1 MNESVSLRARFGPFH
16 LDEAEARLS
25 RAGMGVELPPR
36 ALAVLCEL
44 ARRPGQLVPEEALL
58 DRIWGHRHVSESV
71 VRTVVS
77 QLRQALGDD
86 PRRPRY
92 VETASRRGYRFIAE
106 VVAERGS
113 DAPPAA
119 SPTSSPAAGL
129 SVPAPELPPLVGR
142 EAALQRLGAA
152 WVRAA
157 GGQRQLVFVG
167 GEAGIGKS
175 ALVEHIVATLPS
187 GVAVGVGQCVEH
199 YGAAE
204 PYMPIL
210 EALSSLC
217 RSVGGDTLRAT
228 LRQVAPTWML
238 QMPWLLDEEDR
249 RLLRQEAA
257 GATQDRMLRELGEL
271 LDRARDAS
279 PLVIL
284 LEDLHWSDHATVQA
298 LAYLARRRG
307 PSPVLVIG
315 TFRPTELIVQQHPLA
330 GLRHELKL
338 HKLCEEIALE
348 PLSERDL
355 GDWLVRRLGARP
367 PEDFVHALHAH
378 TAGLPLFAA
387 HLVDEWTQTEALAQV
402 GGEWRL
408 PDPRDAAVPGGI
420 AHVIDRH
427 VSGLTS
433 DEQRLLG
440 AASVGGLEFSSLC
453 LAEVLDR
460 DADDVAA
467 ALESLSERL
476 PWLRVADVRPCA
488 DGRLDAV
495 HVFRHSLYRHAIH
508 QKLSVSQSVPWH
520 RAWARALQRHHDGD
534 PADLAAALALHF
546 ERGREPAAAAA
557 RLVDVAARAIERGA
571 PGEAVRAARHGVA
584 LLAGAPDRACEQ
596 SLRLL
601 EALALTRIH
610 VVSEPEVAEAFAR
623 TSAFDDIDSPARVRA
638 AHGRW
643 WVRFSRGELDAAR
656 RLAQDMRSRGEHSGD
671 AMQRVT
677 GLCATGMTLAMC
689 GELTAA
695 RGALEAAL
703 EERAACADAA
713 SAGPFVQEPGVE
725 AGGVLALVSW
735 IAGDFAAAR
744 THAARAVDLAVAL
757 RHPLSEVTALYM
769 AASVHALAGEFD
781 VVETLIGRLHEVIE
795 RHALSTTSSGFD
807 WLHGRALLARGNVDE
822 GLAQMRRAA
831 EGARR
836 CGLRVTYD
844 GFHYHHAEACRIA
857 GQLDAA
863 ESSAREGLALA
874 SESGARLLE
883 SGLWRQLALTL
894 AAKGDAAGA
903 ESAGRQA
910 VAAART
916 QGAVFHEVMALAAA
930 REQGWRVEE
939 PARLGEL
946 LAGGLS
952 DPSPSLAAARACAA

>member
-1 MNESVSLRARFGPFH
+1 MNESASLRARFGPFH

-25 RAGMGVELPPR
+25 RAGTGVELPPR

-44 ARRPGQLVPEEALL
+44 VRRPGQLVPEEALL

-92 VETASRRGYRFIAE
+92 VETASRRGYRFVAE
-106 VVAERGS
+106 VVADRGLETPS
-113 DAPPAA
+113 AAWSTSAPADAPPAPP
-119 SPTSSPAAGL
+119 SD
-129 SVPAPELPPLVGR
+129 LPPLVGR

-152 WVRAA
+152 WARAV

-175 ALVEHIVATLPS
+175 AVVERAVAALPAS
-187 GVAVGVGQCVEH
+187 VAVGIGQCVEH
-199 YGAAE
+199 YGTAE

-210 EALSSLC
+210 EALSGLC
-217 RSVGGDTLRAT
+217 RSVGGEIVRAT
-228 LRQVAPTWML
+228 LRQVAPTWLL

-249 RLLRQEAA
+249 RILRQEAA

-271 LDRARDAS
+271 LDRARDAA

-307 PSPVLVIG
+307 PSPVLIIG

-338 HKLCEEIALE
+338 HKLCDEIALE

-355 GDWLVRRLGARP
+355 GDWLARRLGARP
-367 PEDFVHALHAH
+367 PEAFIHELHAH

-387 HLVDEWTQTEALAQV
+387 HLVDEWTQADALACV
-402 GGEWRL
+402 DDNWRL
-408 PDPRDAAVPGGI
+408 PDPRGAAVPGGI

-427 VSGLTS
+427 VSGLTP

-453 LAEVLDR
+453 LSEVLDR
-460 DADDVAA
+460 DADEVAV
-467 ALESLSERL
+467 ALESLAERL
-476 PWLRVADVRPCA
+476 PWLRVTDMRPCA

-495 HVFRHSLYRHAIH
+495 HAFRHSLYRHAIH
-508 QKLSVSQSVPWH
+508 QKLPVSQSVPWH
-520 RAWARALQRHHDGD
+520 RAWARALQRHHEGD

-557 RLVDVAARAIERGA
+557 RLVDVATRAIERGA
-571 PGEAVRAARHGVA
+571 PGEAVRAARHGTA

-610 VVSEPEVAEAFAR
+610 VVSESEVAEAFAR

-656 RLAQDMRSRGEHSGD
+656 RLAQDMRSRGECSGD

-695 RGALEAAL
+695 RTALEAAL
-703 EERAACADAA
+703 DEHDARATES
-713 SAGPFVQEPGVE
+713 SAGPFVQEPSVE
-725 AGGVLALVSW
+725 ASGVLALVSW

-744 THAARAVDLAVAL
+744 TYAARAVDLAVAL

-781 VVETLIGRLHEVIE
+781 VVETLVQRLHDVIE
-795 RHALSTTSSGFD
+795 RHALSTTPSGFD
-807 WLHGRALLARGNVDE
+807 WLHGRALVARGRNEE

-836 CGLRVTYD
+836 CGLLVTYD

-857 GQLDAA
+857 GLLEAS

-874 SESGARLLE
+874 NESGARLLA

-894 AAKGDAAGA
+894 AAKGDVAGA

-910 VAAART
+910 VATART
-916 QGAVFHEVMALAAA
+916 QDAVFHEIMALAAA
-930 REQGWRVEE
+930 HEHAWPVEE
-939 PARLGEL
+939 ANRLGEL
-946 LAGGLS
+946 LAGGVS
-952 DPSPSLAAARACAA
+952 DPSPSLAAARTCAI